1 MDFGGSSSLLRFD
14 NVSLD
19 PRTEIITTASIR
31 DRVENRNGSDSKHCL
46 TGPGTGSGC
55 SFWSYSF
62 GCDWMEFGMLPHVST
77 IAGHDGNS
85 PGEPGYWQAASLEML
100 TQSYD
105 LLFSFM
111 ADDVW

>member
-1 MDFGGSSSLLRFD
+1 
-14 NVSLD
+14 
-19 PRTEIITTASIR
+19 
-31 DRVENRNGSDSKHCL
+31 
-46 TGPGTGSGC
+46 
-55 SFWSYSF
+55 
-62 GCDWMEFGMLPHVST
+62 MLPHVST
-77 IAGHDGNS
+77 IARHDGNS